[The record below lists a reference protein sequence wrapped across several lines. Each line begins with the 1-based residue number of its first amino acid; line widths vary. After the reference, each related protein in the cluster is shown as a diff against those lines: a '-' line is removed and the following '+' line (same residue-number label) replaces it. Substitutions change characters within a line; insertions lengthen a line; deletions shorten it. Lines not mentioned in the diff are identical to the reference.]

1 MTATPECNFAE
12 RLVNRLGPLS
22 YLIDAATGQTIDPAD
37 LPRLI
42 SSSAA
47 AFLSA
52 GLRKGDR
59 VLIGCAL
66 SPSSGIAYLG
76 AMYAGLVAVPVEDK
90 MLSSSGDMLLLKTG
104 ARAVWT
110 EKDQP
115 FKWLSHGSLP
125 HLHGYPVEKTSGM
138 IPPAAC
144 AENDLAVLW
153 ATSGSTGAPR
163 FVMISHGNLTA
174 NTEAIIRSQHLADD
188 ERAMLILPLN
198 YCFGA
203 SVFHTHLYQGGGV
216 VFDRRFMFPDKVLR
230 AIDQHSC
237 TTFAGVPTVY
247 NILLRR
253 SNLKSIAMPS
263 LRRFLQAG
271 GALSPQHIREMQA
284 AVPTAKFY
292 VMYGQTEA
300 APRISN
306 LDPERLDEKL
316 GSVGRPLE
324 NLTVRIVDEN
334 ERDLPTGE
342 VGEILVRGPSVSGG
356 YLNDPEESH
365 RVFRD
370 GWLRTGD
377 LARLDEDGYIW
388 IHGRKSAFLKIR
400 GVRVSFAEV
409 EATVSTV
416 SGVYECA
423 AAATT
428 HEEVGEALVLWVVP
442 ELGAQDI
449 EQQVRR
455 SLPAHWTCA
464 SIKIVSE
471 IPKTAH
477 GKVSLSSLR
486 EK

>member
-1 MTATPECNFAE
+1 MAAIDECNFAGH
-12 RLVNRLGPLS
+12 LVKRLGPRS
-22 YLIDAATGQTIDPAD
+22 YLIDAATAESIGPSDI
-37 LPRLI
+37 PRLI
-42 SSSAA
+42 SSSGA

-76 AMYAGLVAVPVEDK
+76 AIYAGLIAVPVEDRR
-90 MLSSSGDMLLLKTG
+90 LTASGDMLVRETN

-115 FKWLSHGSLP
+115 LKWRGYGSIP
-125 HLHGYPVEKTSGM
+125 HLHGYPADKGSEM
-138 IPPAAC
+138 LPPVAC

-163 FVMISHGNLTA
+163 FVMISHGNLAA
-174 NTEAIIRSQHLADD
+174 NTEAIIRSQHLASD

-230 AIDQHSC
+230 AIDKFGC

-253 SNLKSIAMPS
+253 SNLKSIT

-271 GALSPQHIREMQA
+271 GALTPQHIREMRA
-284 AVPTAKFY
+284 TVPTAKFY

-316 GSVGRPLE
+316 GSVGRPLD

-342 VGEILVRGPSVSGG
+342 VGELLVRGPSISSG
-356 YLNDPEESH
+356 YLNDLEESR

-370 GWLRTGD
+370 GWLWTGD
-377 LARLDEDGYIW
+377 LAHLDEDGYIW

-409 EATVSTV
+409 EATVATV
-416 SGVYECA
+416 PGVYECA

-442 ELGAQDI
+442 EQGAQNI

-455 SLPAHWTCA
+455 SLPLNWTCA

-471 IPKTAH
+471 IPKTSH
-477 GKVSLSSLR
+477 GKISLSSLR